1 MDFVKSGSYLR
12 DVVALIFGKATG
24 LSGSFFTG
32 FGFTRGLMSKRVTA
46 GLGVGVNGGN
56 ESKTDTF
63 FASGFLGKGAGNGA
77 VFLAG
82 KAAFT
87 GGLATVAALATG
99 FTGADLTGTDFA
111 GRDLTGTDGLAG
123 AALATAFTGTAFFT
137 GAAFTGAA
145 LAGAFFLATG
155 AGLATGLAAFP
166 DFCTGLAATT
176 FLTGAAFFAGALV
189 AFFAAFTGFEAT
201 FAFFLVAIYRN

>member
-1 MDFVKSGSYLR
+1 
-12 DVVALIFGKATG
+12 
-24 LSGSFFTG
+24 
-32 FGFTRGLMSKRVTA
+32 VTA

-56 ESKTDTF
+56 ESTTDTF
-63 FASGFLGKGAGNGA
+63 FASGFLGKGAGIGA

-123 AALATAFTGTAFFT
+123 AALGNCLYRNSFFCR
-137 GAAFTGAA
+137 GS
-145 LAGAFFLATG
+145 LHRCRLSWCFLFSNRG
-155 AGLATGLAAFP
+155 RFSYRFSSLPRFLHGFSRYSLFNWCSL
-166 DFCTGLAATT
+166 FCR
-176 FLTGAAFFAGALV
+176 ALV